1 MRVVATAGHVDHG
14 KSTLVWALTG
24 TDPDRWDA
32 EKSRGM
38 TIDLGFAS
46 TTLPSGT
53 ELGFVDVPGHSRYLK
68 NMLAGISDIDV
79 CLFVVAATEGWM
91 AQSEEH
97 LRILEL
103 LGLSRGVVALTKVGL
118 VDEDVLELATLELA
132 EHLEGTFLAT
142 AETVPVDVPAGFGI
156 DELRGALDRVLAATP
171 PATDRGRPRLWIDRS
186 FAVHGAGT
194 VVTGTLG
201 GGALAVG
208 DSVIITPGGHQAR
221 VRGLQ
226 SHYQSLSRSE
236 PGRRLAVNLTGPTH
250 QQVSRGQALVRD
262 GQWHLS
268 RMVDASLR
276 VLPAIDPP
284 LGSRGAFV
292 MYVGSGDFPVRLR
305 VLGGAE
311 VIEAGHDG
319 AVRLWL
325 HGQVPLPLVPGDR
338 YVLRDLGRGA
348 VIGGGSILD
357 VDPVLS
363 AVRAAPSISTARVVR
378 ERGWIDVD
386 HLERL
391 TGERFRPT
399 AGRWAVDP
407 SRLDA
412 IEEHLRAA
420 CQTAGSTGLDLA
432 GLRDIERAIVVEG
445 LPGTVVVEH
454 RVFAESAVPAHLSDE
469 AARVL
474 AVLERDPLGPPDL
487 PLADRGALRELE
499 RRGLAREVGPLW
511 LAATAIE
518 AAVDTIATLLVSH
531 PEGFTVSEARE
542 ALGTSRKYAV
552 PLLVHLDAT
561 GVTRRHGDRR
571 VAGSLLSRRS

>member
-24 TDPDRWDA
+24 TDPDRWVA

-142 AETVPVDVPAGFGI
+142 ADTVPVDVPAGIGI

-171 PATDRGRPRLWIDRS
+171 PTPDRGWPRLWIDRS
-186 FAVHGAGT
+186 FAIHGAGT

-208 DSVIITPGGHQAR
+208 DSVIIAPGGHQAR
-221 VRGLQ
+221 IRGLQ

-236 PGRRLAVNLTGPTH
+236 PGRRLAVNLTGPAH

-262 GQWHLS
+262 GQWHLT
-268 RMVDASLR
+268 RTVDVVLAGAACHRPAPGKPGRLR
-276 VLPAIDPP
+276 HVCRLGRFPRQAP
-284 LGSRGAFV
+284 GSR
-292 MYVGSGDFPVRLR
+292 R
-305 VLGGAE
+305 
-311 VIEAGHDG
+311 
-319 AVRLWL
+319 
-325 HGQVPLPLVPGDR
+325 
-338 YVLRDLGRGA
+338 
-348 VIGGGSILD
+348 
-357 VDPVLS
+357 
-363 AVRAAPSISTARVVR
+363 
-378 ERGWIDVD
+378 
-386 HLERL
+386 
-391 TGERFRPT
+391 
-399 AGRWAVDP
+399 
-407 SRLDA
+407 
-412 IEEHLRAA
+412 
-420 CQTAGSTGLDLA
+420 
-432 GLRDIERAIVVEG
+432 
-445 LPGTVVVEH
+445 
-454 RVFAESAVPAHLSDE
+454 
-469 AARVL
+469 
-474 AVLERDPLGPPDL
+474 
-487 PLADRGALRELE
+487 
-499 RRGLAREVGPLW
+499 RRGNRGGP
-511 LAATAIE
+511 
-518 AAVDTIATLLVSH
+518 
-531 PEGFTVSEARE
+531 
-542 ALGTSRKYAV
+542 
-552 PLLVHLDAT
+552 
-561 GVTRRHGDRR
+561 
-571 VAGSLLSRRS
+571 